1 MTTGRRGRP
10 QRPLDTT
17 VPALAELA
25 QHLRELRAAAGLTL
39 DNLSATTHW
48 SKGALSA
55 ATTGRDLPRRELVE
69 AWVLA
74 CDPEANLD
82 LWRARHARARAQHQR
97 TRIAPAKAAGAP
109 AGAPAGPVPAAGP
122 AAVPGARVPAAAPA
136 GPSPVPAPRGA
147 AEPAPGPGPGSLERD
162 AWRTLAPDRRPW
174 GVAAHPA
181 AIPVRFTTVGPD
193 FTDTDTDTA
202 TGAADLTGRYDQIAE
217 VFALTGRRRLLILG
231 ERGSGKTQLARH
243 LGTRLLTQDGGPG
256 GASAGSSGAVPV
268 LVSLRGWSPER
279 GPDSLFAWLADALT
293 GCSPEDV
300 RTLLGRHRLLPLL
313 DDFDSLTLRQR
324 ARALSIF
331 NQLPEQ
337 APFVLVSG
345 WAEFTRAVEQTDTV
359 IAGSSGVRLRPVGVG
374 DLDGWIQ
381 RSSRSRTKEQDW
393 APVLAALAARP
404 ELPAAAVLA
413 DPTLAGAARL
423 LYTDGRA
430 DPGELVAEDASAGAL
445 ASRLVQHLFA
455 VFPPYPVRGR
465 QGAHRERHRHLALHL
480 LARREQE
487 EGGPVGDLRV
497 LYRGRRPARRRAAV
511 QAGLLGLLVWLLIGI
526 TEASST
532 AGGYDSGSSGTP
544 GTPFGFFLGLLLG
557 AGWYVYLRHRLD
569 EPRGRTDL
577 FGRMG
582 LWAVRAVPPA
592 VAALLVLGVEP
603 DEGEPIGF
611 CMAGAALAGAVG
623 LAERVVRERG
633 AEGMPGELAL
643 LPALLLVGAGPRASF
658 VALVALVPLWLGVAV
673 TGYWLRAL
681 FASRFALWG
690 LYPAALAELLGE
702 ATGPEVLRSGPDGW
716 SFNHPAVAHWYRDTA
731 DLPERDAEGA

>member
-1 MTTGRRGRP
+1 MATGRRGRP

-39 DNLSATTHW
+39 DDLSATTHW

-55 ATTGRDLPRRELVE
+55 AANGWHLPRWELVE

-74 CDPEANLD
+74 CEPEANVD

-97 TRIAPAKAAGAP
+97 MRIAPAEA
-109 AGAPAGPVPAAGP
+109 AGAPAGPVPAAV
-122 AAVPGARVPAAAPA
+122 AVAVA
-136 GPSPVPAPRGA
+136 GPVDPAPVPAPRGA
-147 AEPAPGPGPGSLERD
+147 AEPAGGPGPGSLERD
-162 AWRTLAPDRRPW
+162 AWRTLAADRRPW
-174 GVAAHPA
+174 GVVAHPA

-193 FTDTDTDTA
+193 FTDTDTDTG
-202 TGAADLTGRYDQIAE
+202 TGSADLTGRYDQIAE

-243 LGTRLLTQDGGPG
+243 LGTRLLTQDGA
-256 GASAGSSGAVPV
+256 GAVAGGAVPV
-268 LVSLRGWSPER
+268 LVSLRGWNPER

-345 WAEFTRAVEQTDTV
+345 WAEFTRAVEHTDTV

-381 RSSRSRTKEQDW
+381 RSSRSRSKEQDW

-404 ELPAAAVLA
+404 ELPAAGVLA

-430 DPGELVAEDASAGAL
+430 DPAELVAEDASAEAL

-455 VFPPYPVRGR
+455 VFPPYAVRGR
-465 QGAHRERHRHLALHL
+465 GGGGRRERHRHLALHL

-497 LYRGRRPARRRAAV
+497 LYRGRRTARRRAAV
-511 QAGLLGLLVWLLIGI
+511 QAALLGLLAWLLIDIAGSI
-526 TEASST
+526 DT
-532 AGGYDSGSSGTP
+532 AGGYGSGSSLTE
-544 GTPFGFFLGLLLG
+544 FGFFMGLLLG

-569 EPRGRTDL
+569 EPRGRTDP
-577 FGRMG
+577 FGRVG

-592 VAALLVLGVEP
+592 VAALLVLAVEP
-603 DEGEPIGF
+603 DVGQPLGF
-611 CMAGAALAGAVG
+611 CMVGAALVGAVG
-623 LAERVVRERG
+623 LAERAVRERG
-633 AEGMPGELAL
+633 ADGIPGELAL
-643 LPALLLVGAGPRASF
+643 LLALLLLVGAGPRASF

-681 FASRFALWG
+681 FASRFALWR
-690 LYPAALAELLGE
+690 LYPPAIAELLGD
-702 ATGPEVLRSGPDGW
+702 ATGPEVLRAGPHGW
-716 SFNHPAVAHWYRDTA
+716 SFNHPAVARWYRDTPS
-731 DLPERDAEGA
+731 LPEGDAEGA